1 MKKQDT
7 QKKKEAYTKP
17 MLYTHEPL
25 RNITARG
32 PDGTAPSVP
41 PSGGF

>member
-7 QKKKEAYTKP
+7 QKRKEAYTKP
-17 MLYTHEPL
+17 EVYTHEPL

-32 PDGTAPSVP
+32 PDVTP
-41 PSGGF
+41 PDGPPGGF